1 MSTAS
6 RDQVWP
12 PAHTAWLVVHS
23 FYTIRRNV
31 KNSQRGMTAKYA
43 ISYPTSSYCSNCT
56 TDSILK
62 ELLIQPHP
70 SWHSLPVCSLAVQL
84 YALEIPR
91 QFLHCER
98 SCTLNWMAFALL
110 GHGRTKMW
118 SPQPKQPPAIRVC
131 TNNYLGLL
139 SHWKWLQLH
148 RQRLRMMPN

>member
-31 KNSQRGMTAKYA
+31 KNSQRGMTAKYTV
-43 ISYPTSSYCSNCT
+43 SYPTTSYYSNCT

-62 ELLIQPHP
+62 ELFIQSHP

-91 QFLHCER
+91 QFLRCER
-98 SCTLNWMAFALL
+98 SCTHGTWKSENVITSTQGAS
-110 GHGRTKMW
+110 GH
-118 SPQPKQPPAIRVC
+118 SC
-131 TNNYLGLL
+131 
-139 SHWKWLQLH
+139 LH
-148 RQRLRMMPN
+148 